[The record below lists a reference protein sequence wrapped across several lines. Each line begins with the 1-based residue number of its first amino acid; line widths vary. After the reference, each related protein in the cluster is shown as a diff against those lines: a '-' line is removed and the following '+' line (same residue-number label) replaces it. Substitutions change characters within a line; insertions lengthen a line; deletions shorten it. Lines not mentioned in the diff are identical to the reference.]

1 MHTRK
6 VLRRSCLWGRVAQNG
21 VKVKVHVW
29 DEDGRTQHDFVD
41 SLQTRITV
49 AAAASEFE
57 AHWTSFIARART
69 TSVSVPYYTLQ
80 AKFHYASWFGA
91 GSKLVRSQ
99 IPLRYLVRTSF
110 EPASNKMA

>member
-1 MHTRK
+1 
-6 VLRRSCLWGRVAQNG
+6 VFVGRVAQNG

-49 AAAASEFE
+49 AAAASESQ

-91 GSKLVRSQ
+91 GSKPVRAE
-99 IPLRYLVRTSF
+99 IWPII
-110 EPASNKMA
+110 